1 MVSALADRPLR
12 GFRLAEG
19 KKEAGLNVRG
29 IMLSI
34 NTQRSG
40 IDPDALL
47 VPPLM
52 AALSAMMAHGQRVF
66 YTTPVKALSNQ
77 KLRDFR

>member
-40 IDPDALL
+40 IDPDALS

-52 AALSAMMAHGQRVF
+52 AALSAMKA
-66 YTTPVKALSNQ
+66 TPGIPMPVAAPKGWALS
-77 KLRDFR
+77 LACM

>member
-1 MVSALADRPLR
+1 MASALADRPLQ

-19 KKEAGLNVRG
+19 KKEAGLKVRG

-40 IDPDALL
+40 IDPDALV

-52 AALSAMMAHGQRVF
+52 AALSAMMA
-66 YTTPVKALSNQ
+66 TPGIPMPVASPKGPLCQ
-77 KLRDFR
+77 KSCHPC

>member
-1 MVSALADRPLR
+1 MASALAVRPLR
-12 GFRLAEG
+12 GFRLAVG
-19 KKEAGLNVRG
+19 KKEAGLKVRG

-52 AALSAMMAHGQRVF
+52 AALSAMMA
-66 YTTPVKALSNQ
+66 TPGIPMPVSSPKGWALS
-77 KLRDFR
+77 LACM